1 MTVNYII
8 NLLKFSIYHCSR
20 YCLFDDDFKCMS
32 KRNVNFIKLKK
43 KKKPFCNTRYPQI
56 IS

>member
-32 KRNVNFIKLKK
+32 KRNVNFIKLQK